1 MSWTGCSRLDEVRE
15 ALAQGHWPAACAG
28 ELRTHVEGCR
38 RCGDEVLLTTRFQV
52 SRGEAM
58 AAARTEPANL
68 VWWRAQL
75 RRRDA
80 VLKRAG
86 RPLAAAQVFA
96 LAVVVAAMVGA
107 IALKWKS
114 LVTPVTSLATLR
126 GDWGVVPLVVGLGV
140 LTMLCGVVVYLTAER
155 Q

>member
-1 MSWTGCSRLDEVRE
+1 MSCSRLGEVRLTLE
-15 ALAQGHWPAACAG
+15 QGHWPAACAA
-28 ELRTHVEGCR
+28 ELRAHVEGCR
-38 RCGDEVLLTTRFQV
+38 RCGEEVLLATHFQ
-52 SRGEAM
+52 
-58 AAARTEPANL
+58 AARNEAVAVARVEPASL

-96 LAVVVAAMVGA
+96 LVVVLAAMIGA
-107 IALKWKS
+107 IAVKWQGVVAGVAS
-114 LVTPVTSLATLR
+114 IATLR
-126 GDWGVVPLVVGLGV
+126 GDWGVAPLVVGLGV

>member
-1 MSWTGCSRLDEVRE
+1 
-15 ALAQGHWPAACAG
+15 LAQGHWPAACAA

-38 RCGDEVLLTTRFQV
+38 RCGDEVLLTTQFQLAK
-52 SRGEAM
+52 GEAVKT
-58 AAARTEPANL
+58 ARTEPANL

-80 VLKRAG
+80 VLTRAG

-96 LAVVVAAMVGA
+96 LAIVVAAMVGA
-107 IALKWKS
+107 IVLKWQS
-114 LVTPVTSLATLR
+114 LMTPVASLASLR
-126 GDWGVVPLVVGLGV
+126 GDWDVVPLVVGLGV
-140 LTMLCGVVVYLTAER
+140 VTMLCGVVVYLTAER

>member
-1 MSWTGCSRLDEVRE
+1 MSCARLGEVRL
-15 ALAQGHWPAACAG
+15 ALAQGHWPAACAA
-28 ELRTHVEGCR
+28 ELRAHVDGCR
-38 RCGDEVLLTTRFQV
+38 RCGEEVLLATHFQ
-52 SRGEAM
+52 
-58 AAARTEPANL
+58 AARNEAVAEARVEPASL

-86 RPLAAAQVFA
+86 RPLAAAYVFA
-96 LAVVVAAMVGA
+96 LVFVLAVMIGA
-107 IALKWKS
+107 IAAKWQG
-114 LVTPVTSLATLR
+114 VVASLAMLR
-126 GDWGVVPLVVGLGV
+126 GDWGVAPLVVGLGV

>member
-1 MSWTGCSRLDEVRE
+1 ME
-15 ALAQGHWPAACAG
+15 
-28 ELRTHVEGCR
+28 
-38 RCGDEVLLTTRFQV
+38 
-52 SRGEAM
+52 
-58 AAARTEPANL
+58 AARTEPPNL

-107 IALKWKS
+107 IALKWQTVVAAVPS
-114 LVTPVTSLATLR
+114 LVTLR
-126 GDWGVVPLVVGLGV
+126 ADWGVVPLVVGLGV
-140 LTMLCGVVVYLTAER
+140 VTMLFGVVVYLTAER